1 MLIARAAS
9 RHPPELGIAAA
20 FLGVS
25 LVPVQK
31 SLLATKNQE
40 VHNARVSEPGKQ
52 AKWMPPRT

>member
-1 MLIARAAS
+1 MLIARVAS
-9 RHPPELGIAAA
+9 RRPPELEIATA

-25 LVPVQK
+25 RVPVQK

-52 AKWMPPRT
+52 GKWMPPRT